1 MDLGNGLGHL
11 TYSTLVHPADNWEQ
25 LYHSLVTYL
34 PKVKARIAGNK
45 SFGVCIRLSA
55 NTAQT
60 LAASAAERDKLK
72 KFLADNDMY
81 IYTANAF
88 VYGHFKGDLVKEQV
102 YEPDWRGEE
111 RTQYTI
117 KVADILADVC
127 PAGVAPSIQSSP
139 LGFKPRVT
147 GGDVVASY
155 TDHVLRVVAHLVA
168 LESKTGRT
176 VRLALEPEPFCFLET
191 TDETV
196 EYFTHHL
203 YAGAAVEK
211 LAKLAQLPIAEANEA
226 LRRHL
231 GIVYDICHQ
240 AVEYENIT
248 ESLQKLVDGGVPIFK
263 LQEAAALYVPEV
275 TQGAVDTLK
284 RYAKTIYLTQTME
297 KRDGKINRYLNVDDA
312 IAAFEKDPGG
322 PREWRTH
329 IHVPVFLDDLGQF
342 RTTRFAIEDALRF
355 HKQKP
360 LSRHLEVETYTWDML
375 PELAQDRRHR
385 RLCLPR
391 DRVGARAIGVTLL
404 SLPPLWGRE
413 GRGVG
418 RLRKSVDGRA
428 SLSTAPASRPP
439 PPTPP
444 HKGEGSSQETHHE
457 SRIHRAWPHG
467 RGHGA
472 AAH

>member
-55 NTAQT
+55 SSAQT
-60 LAASAAERDKLK
+60 LAHSAAERDKLK
-72 KFLADNDMY
+72 KFLSDNDMY

-88 VYGHFKGDLVKEQV
+88 VYGHFKGAAVKEQV
-102 YEPDWRGEE
+102 YEPDWRSEE

-117 KVADILADVC
+117 NVADVLADVC
-127 PAGVAPSIQSSP
+127 PPGTAPSIQTAP
-139 LGFKPRVT
+139 LGFKARVT
-147 GGDVVASY
+147 GADVVASY
-155 TDHVLRVVAHLVA
+155 TENVLRVVAHLIA
-168 LESKTGRT
+168 LEAKTGRI
-176 VRLALEPEPFCFLET
+176 VQLALEPEPFCFLET

-196 EYFTHHL
+196 AYFKDHIFT
-203 YAGAAVEK
+203 GQAAER
-211 LAKLAQLPIAEANEA
+211 LAKLAHIPVAEAIGA

-240 AVEYENIT
+240 AVEYEDIT
-248 ESLQKLVDGGVPIFK
+248 ASLQKLVDAGVPIFK
-263 LQEAAALYVPEV
+263 LQEAAALYVAEV

-284 RYAKTIYLTQTME
+284 RYAKTIYLTQTLE
-297 KRDGKINRYLNVDDA
+297 KRNGKLNRYLNVDDA
-312 IAAFEKDPGG
+312 IAAFERDPGG

-355 HKQKP
+355 HKKEP

-375 PELAQDRRHR
+375 PDSLKTGDIVDYVCRELDW
-385 RLCLPR
+385 
-391 DRVGARAIGVTLL
+391 V
-404 SLPPLWGRE
+404 
-413 GRGVG
+413 RGQLV
-418 RLRKSVDGRA
+418 
-428 SLSTAPASRPP
+428 
-439 PPTPP
+439 
-444 HKGEGSSQETHHE
+444 
-457 SRIHRAWPHG
+457 
-467 RGHGA
+467 
-472 AAH
+472 